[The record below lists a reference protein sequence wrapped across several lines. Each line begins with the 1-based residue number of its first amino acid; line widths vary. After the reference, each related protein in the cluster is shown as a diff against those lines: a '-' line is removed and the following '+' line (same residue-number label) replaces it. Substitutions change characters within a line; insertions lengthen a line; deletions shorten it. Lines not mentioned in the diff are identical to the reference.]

1 MLLIYF
7 TGALKD
13 FDTIKSQQQS
23 TVSGSSSN
31 TTKHESVS
39 FT

>member
-1 MLLIYF
+1 LLIYF

-13 FDTIKSQQQS
+13 FETIKSQQQS
-23 TVSGSSSN
+23 TVGGSSSN